1 MQMQRGREVKKERGR
16 EVERKACRVIKEVIQ
31 L

>member
-1 MQMQRGREVKKERGR
+1 MQRGREVKKKKRGR
-16 EVERKACRVIKEVIQ
+16 EVERKACRVIKEVIK